1 MIALAAASGDPEALH
16 AADGLALWLGS
27 DVATLEA
34 ALGLPATWR
43 SADRRRRRDDLYAK
57 IAQMNVPGL
66 KGAPLARAVAAEIDR
81 YQTSSWPRDR
91 ANGRRPGGA
100 NAMLFDILNLGE
112 RFLLDIEALRKLPGI
127 SSAFEYQNQ
136 ALHSGEQEET
146 RRERDDGQ
154 NFVFEG
160 CKSG

>member
-81 YQTSSWPRDR
+81 YQTSSWLRDR
-91 ANGRRPGGA
+91 ASCRRPAGPNGLLYDLLA
-100 NAMLFDILNLGE
+100 LNEHLLGVA
-112 RFLLDIEALRKLPGI
+112 ALRKLFADILRVG
-127 SSAFEYQNQ
+127 EYQTHD
-136 ALHSGEQEET
+136 LRFGEREENHL
-146 RRERDDGQ
+146 EYDDQ
-154 NFVFEG
+154 VFEG
-160 CKSG
+160 SDG